1 MFTNSQSHLMQP
13 AHIHSPEYCN
23 QPHPLLCSVSQHK
36 SIATSPTPSHV
47 QCRSTRVLQ
56 PVLPPPMFTES
67 TVPAPLRPMFTVSG
81 HEAPDYCTMHTP
93 DQQGGVYDCPHNVL
107 PDEALG
113 LLGNRVRWQLLS
125 RVSLGRATYLTKVQW
140 LPILEHTVLQIHCT
154 CADT

>member
-1 MFTNSQSHLMQP
+1 M
-13 AHIHSPEYCN
+13 
-23 QPHPLLCSVSQHK
+23 
-36 SIATSPTPSHV
+36 
-47 QCRSTRVLQ
+47 RLQ
-56 PVLPPPMFTES
+56 TTAV
-67 TVPAPLRPMFTVSG
+67 
-81 HEAPDYCTMHTP
+81 HTP

-125 RVSLGRATYLTKVQW
+125 RVSLGGAAYLTKVQW